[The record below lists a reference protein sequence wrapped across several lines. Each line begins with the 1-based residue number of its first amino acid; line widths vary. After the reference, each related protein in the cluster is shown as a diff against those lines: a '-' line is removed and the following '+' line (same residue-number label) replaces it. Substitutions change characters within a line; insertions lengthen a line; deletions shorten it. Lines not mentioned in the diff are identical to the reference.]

1 LAELLVELSNVDK
14 NYHIGSRRIAV
25 LKGIDL
31 TVRKGDFLSIMGPS
45 GSGKSTLLNIIGTLD
60 RPDRGEYRFRGRPM
74 QCLSDTELSAF
85 RSRSVGFV
93 FQTFN
98 LVSVLDVYENVKL
111 PFLYSKVGRDEARAR
126 VIRAIEQVG
135 LADRVGHRPAELSGG
150 EMQRVAIA
158 RAIAARPEMILADEP
173 TGNLDSKTGMEIL
186 SLLTELNKGGVTI
199 IVITHDGKV
208 RDLAARR
215 IHIKDGELVEHA
227 V

>member
-1 LAELLVELSNVDK
+1 MADRLVELCNVDK

-25 LKGIDL
+25 LKSIDL
-31 TVRKGDFLSIMGPS
+31 TVREGDFLSIMGPS

-60 RPDRGEYRFRGRPM
+60 RPDCGEYRFRGRPM
-74 QCLSDTELSAF
+74 MYLSDTELSTF

-98 LVSVLDVYENVKL
+98 LVPVLDIFENVRL
-111 PFLYSKVGRDEARAR
+111 PFLYSKVDRVEARTR
-126 VIRAIEQVG
+126 VIHAIEQVG
-135 LADRVGHRPAELSGG
+135 LADRLDHRPAELSGG

-158 RAIAARPEMILADEP
+158 RAIAVRPEMILADEP

-186 SLLTELNKGGVTI
+186 SLLTELNKRGTTI
-199 IVITHDGKV
+199 IVITHDSKV

-215 IHIKDGELVEHA
+215 IHIKDGELVE
-227 V
+227 